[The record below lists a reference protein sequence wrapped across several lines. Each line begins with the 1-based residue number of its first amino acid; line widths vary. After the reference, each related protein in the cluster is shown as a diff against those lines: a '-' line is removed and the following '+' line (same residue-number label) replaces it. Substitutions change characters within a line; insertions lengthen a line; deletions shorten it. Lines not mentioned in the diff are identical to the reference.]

1 MAQEK
6 PFEKLRP
13 NTQKAIRN
21 ETKRKMEGRYPRTW
35 IDAALG
41 IEDPPWWWQGVTWLP
56 GRAVPA
62 FLTGIGA
69 GLEGIDIM
77 LSPVDTELK
86 KNLELA
92 IENAE
97 KYRKTRG
104 ENSWQYQHAKQR
116 VDRLLAEWHAGGS
129 EEWQKGKLSIE
140 ALHQQILDE
149 ADPPLLRA
157 LRKQAEEA
165 FDDGRGYMSKEH
177 RDAVKAYNEAKAKPY
192 PTPVWDAFKA
202 NYSKY
207 KLWTAEGR
215 ERFWTT
221 LVNRPD
227 EIVGDVSVFAP
238 YLKASKI
245 GAVAKTGKWVDRLD
259 PGNVVDTVVD
269 ATKATNKLK
278 PPLRADTSNIDT
290 ATLARLDLVSGKQI
304 SQAQIDAW
312 NADPNVF
319 YRITNASRLDQPHS
333 LQFDQGEG
341 IAEEIH
347 DKFLKEHPKLEEV
360 VPELNLQVQD
370 LLDDSG
376 AFMSYSDAKKRWGDQ
391 LVEKEYDYW
400 YNYVEFVESS
410 YNLTPIKPVE
420 VKSQI
425 AELRY
430 LGVNGS
436 DRFDVIYKY
445 LREREWDNVIKKEE
459 DRSVLQV
466 IQGDKIGETWSDDGK
481 VINPK
486 ETLAVFDLGA
496 IKRFPYTVG
505 GQQ

>member
-13 NTQKAIRN
+13 STQKAIRN

-41 IEDPPWWWQGVTWLP
+41 IDDPPWWWQGVTWLP

-62 FLTGIGA
+62 FLTGIGEA
-69 GLEGIDIM
+69 VEGIDIM

-86 KNLELA
+86 QNLELA

-97 KYRKTRG
+97 NYRRTRG
-104 ENSWQYQHAKQR
+104 ENSWQYQHAKQH
-116 VDRLLAEWHAGGS
+116 VDRLFAEWHAGGS
-129 EEWQKGKLSIE
+129 EEWRKGKLGIE

-149 ADPPLLRA
+149 ADPPHLRA
-157 LRKQAEEA
+157 LREQAKLA

-192 PTPVWDAFKA
+192 PTPIWDAFKA

-215 ERFWTT
+215 EKFWTT

-245 GAVAKTGKWVDRLD
+245 GGIAKVGKWVDRLD
-259 PGNVVDTVVD
+259 LSNVVDTVVD

-290 ATLARLDLVSGKQI
+290 AALARLDLVSGKQI
-304 SQAQIDAW
+304 SQAQIDKWDTA
-312 NADPNVF
+312 PNVF
-319 YRITNASRLDQPHS
+319 YRITNASRLDQPRS

-341 IAEEIH
+341 IEEDIREALIQGH
-347 DKFLKEHPKLEEV
+347 PAFEKFA
-360 VPELNLQVQD
+360 PELTLQD
-370 LLDDSG
+370 LLDVSG
-376 AFMSYSDAKKRWGDQ
+376 TFMSYSEAKKRWGDK
-391 LVEKEYDYW
+391 LVKKEYDYW
-400 YNYVEFVESS
+400 YNYVEAAESS
-410 YNLTPIKPVE
+410 FKVTPIKPVE
-420 VKSQI
+420 IDGEIVEMQ
-425 AELRY
+425 Y

-436 DRFDVIYKY
+436 DRFDVIYEY
-445 LREREWDNVIKKEE
+445 LRRREWDNVIKKEE

-466 IQGDKIGETWSDDGK
+466 IQGDEIGETWSGDGK
-481 VINPK
+481 IIKPR
-486 ETLAVFDLGA
+486 ETLAVFDVDA
-496 IKRFPYTVG
+496 IKRFPYTVEV
-505 GQQ
+505 QQ

>member
-1 MAQEK
+1 
-6 PFEKLRP
+6 
-13 NTQKAIRN
+13 
-21 ETKRKMEGRYPRTW
+21 MEGRYPRTW

-41 IEDPPWWWQGVTWLP
+41 IDDPPWWWQGVTWLP
-56 GRAVPA
+56 GRAIPA
-62 FLTGIGA
+62 FLTGGQE
-69 GLEGIDIM
+69 GLEGIDLM
-77 LSPVDTELK
+77 FNMEETELSK
-86 KNLELA
+86 ALDTA
-92 IENAE
+92 RTNARIFKQ
-97 KYRKTRG
+97 KYGKD
-104 ENSWQYQHAKQR
+104 SWQYQHAKKR
-116 VDRLLAEWHAGGS
+116 VDGLYSQWLAEDPKRLG
-129 EEWQKGKLSIE
+129 IE

-149 ADPPLLRA
+149 ADPPPLRA
-157 LRKQAEEA
+157 LREQAKRA

-192 PTPVWDAFKA
+192 PTPIWDAFKA

-215 ERFWTT
+215 EKFWTT

-227 EIVGDVSVFAP
+227 EIVGDASIVAP

-290 ATLARLDLVSGKQI
+290 AMLARLDLGSGKQI
-304 SQAQIDAW
+304 SQAQIDKW
-312 NADPNVF
+312 DTNPNVF
-319 YRITNASRLDQPHS
+319 YRITNTSRLDQPHS

-347 DKFLKEHPKLEEV
+347 DKFLTEHPKLEEV
-360 VPELNLQVQD
+360 VPGLNLQVQD

-376 AFMSYSDAKKRWGDQ
+376 TFMSYSDAKKRWGDK

-410 YNLTPIKPVE
+410 YSLTPIKPVE
-420 VKSQI
+420 VKGQI
-425 AELRY
+425 AELKY